1 MATQRFARMG
11 PAPGGP
17 AHGRCALATPSPARH
32 LARVPPVRV
41 SGFLTATKEPQH
53 AHTEDTPMATET
65 RRLRELTVRYTVKR
79 DDEGRPIRVGRMLTT
94 PRESAS
100 VLMPLLQHEPSEVF
114 AVLFLSTRHHVL
126 AYHEVGRGTLDT
138 VLVTPREVFKAAILA
153 NAAAVIL
160 CHSHPSGDP
169 TPSPDDVAL
178 TRRLAAAG
186 TLLGIEVL
194 DHIIVA
200 DDAYVSLR
208 ERGCL

>member
-1 MATQRFARMG
+1 
-11 PAPGGP
+11 
-17 AHGRCALATPSPARH
+17 
-32 LARVPPVRV
+32 
-41 SGFLTATKEPQH
+41 
-53 AHTEDTPMATET
+53 MATET

-79 DDEGRPIRVGRMLTT
+79 DDEGRPVTIGRTLTT

-100 VLMPLLQHEPSEVF
+100 VLMPLLRHEASEVF

-178 TRRLAAAG
+178 TERLVAAG
-186 TLLGIEVL
+186 ELLGIEVL

-200 DDAYVSLR
+200 ADAYVSLR

>member
-1 MATQRFARMG
+1 
-11 PAPGGP
+11 
-17 AHGRCALATPSPARH
+17 
-32 LARVPPVRV
+32 
-41 SGFLTATKEPQH
+41 
-53 AHTEDTPMATET
+53 MATET
-65 RRLRELTVRYTVKR
+65 RRLRELTVRYAVKR
-79 DDEGRPIRVGRMLTT
+79 DDEGRPITIGRTLRT

-100 VLMPLLQHEPSEVF
+100 VLIPLLQDEASEVF

-178 TRRLAAAG
+178 TGRLVAAG

>member
-1 MATQRFARMG
+1 M
-11 PAPGGP
+11 
-17 AHGRCALATPSPARH
+17 
-32 LARVPPVRV
+32 
-41 SGFLTATKEPQH
+41 
-53 AHTEDTPMATET
+53 
-65 RRLRELTVRYTVKR
+65 RELTVRYAVKR
-79 DDEGRPIRVGRMLTT
+79 DDEGRPVMTGRVLTT
-94 PRESAS
+94 PRESAA
-100 VLMPLLQHEPSEVF
+100 VLVPLLQHEPSEVF

-160 CHSHPSGDP
+160 AHSHPSGDP
-169 TPSPDDVAL
+169 TPTTDDIAL

-200 DDAYVSLR
+200 DERYVSLR
-208 ERGCL
+208 ELGWC

>member
-1 MATQRFARMG
+1 MPT
-11 PAPGGP
+11 
-17 AHGRCALATPSPARH
+17 
-32 LARVPPVRV
+32 
-41 SGFLTATKEPQH
+41 
-53 AHTEDTPMATET
+53 DTM
-65 RRLRELTVRYTVKR
+65 RLRELTVRYAVKK
-79 DDEGRPIRVGRMLTT
+79 DDEGRPVMIGRVLMT
-94 PRESAS
+94 PRESAA
-100 VLMPLLQHEPSEVF
+100 VLVPLLQHEPSEVF

-138 VLVTPREVFKAAILA
+138 VLITPREVFKAALLA

-169 TPSPDDVAL
+169 TPSQDDIAL

-186 TLLGIEVL
+186 TLLGIDVL

-200 DDAYVSLR
+200 DEGYVSLR

>member
-1 MATQRFARMG
+1 M
-11 PAPGGP
+11 P
-17 AHGRCALATPSPARH
+17 
-32 LARVPPVRV
+32 
-41 SGFLTATKEPQH
+41 
-53 AHTEDTPMATET
+53 TET
-65 RRLRELTVRYTVKR
+65 IRLRELTVRYAVKT
-79 DDEGRPIRVGRMLTT
+79 DDEGRPVMTGRVLMT
-94 PRESAS
+94 PRESAA
-100 VLMPLLQHEPSEVF
+100 VLVPLLQHEPSEVF

-160 CHSHPSGDP
+160 CHSHPSGDA
-169 TPSPDDVAL
+169 TPSSDDVAL

-200 DDAYVSLR
+200 DQSYVSLR
-208 ERGCL
+208 EHGCL

>member
-1 MATQRFARMG
+1 MT
-11 PAPGGP
+11 
-17 AHGRCALATPSPARH
+17 
-32 LARVPPVRV
+32 
-41 SGFLTATKEPQH
+41 
-53 AHTEDTPMATET
+53 TET
-65 RRLRELTVRYTVKR
+65 RRLRELTVRYAVKR
-79 DDEGRPIRVGRMLTT
+79 DDEGRPITIGRTLAT

-100 VLMPLLQHEPSEVF
+100 VLMPLLQHEASEVF
-114 AVLFLSTRHHVL
+114 AVLFLSTRHSVL

-194 DHIIVA
+194 TT
-200 DDAYVSLR
+200 SSSPTTLT
-208 ERGCL
+208 

>member
-1 MATQRFARMG
+1 
-11 PAPGGP
+11 
-17 AHGRCALATPSPARH
+17 
-32 LARVPPVRV
+32 
-41 SGFLTATKEPQH
+41 
-53 AHTEDTPMATET
+53 MATET

-79 DDEGRPIRVGRMLTT
+79 DDEGRAITIGRTLTT

-100 VLMPLLQHEPSEVF
+100 VLMPLLQHEASEVF

-169 TPSPDDVAL
+169 TPSPDDISL
-178 TRRLAAAG
+178 TGRLAAAG

>member
-1 MATQRFARMG
+1 
-11 PAPGGP
+11 
-17 AHGRCALATPSPARH
+17 
-32 LARVPPVRV
+32 
-41 SGFLTATKEPQH
+41 
-53 AHTEDTPMATET
+53 MATET

-79 DDEGRPIRVGRMLTT
+79 DDEGRVITIGRTLTT

-100 VLMPLLQHEPSEVF
+100 VLMPLLQHEASEVF

-178 TRRLAAAG
+178 TGRLVAAG

>member
-1 MATQRFARMG
+1 MT
-11 PAPGGP
+11 
-17 AHGRCALATPSPARH
+17 
-32 LARVPPVRV
+32 
-41 SGFLTATKEPQH
+41 
-53 AHTEDTPMATET
+53 TET
-65 RRLRELTVRYTVKR
+65 RRLRELTVRYAVKR
-79 DDEGRPIRVGRMLTT
+79 DDEGRPVRIGRTLTI

-114 AVLFLSTRHHVL
+114 AVLMLSTRHAVL
-126 AYHEVGRGTLDT
+126 AYHEVGRGTLDA
-138 VLVTPREVFKAAILA
+138 VLVTPRDVFKAAILA

-169 TPSPDDVAL
+169 TPSPDDLAL

-200 DDAYVSLR
+200 DEAYVSLR

>member
-1 MATQRFARMG
+1 
-11 PAPGGP
+11 
-17 AHGRCALATPSPARH
+17 
-32 LARVPPVRV
+32 
-41 SGFLTATKEPQH
+41 
-53 AHTEDTPMATET
+53 MATET

-79 DDEGRPIRVGRMLTT
+79 DDEGRPVTIGRTLTT

-100 VLMPLLQHEPSEVF
+100 VLMPLLQHEASEVF

-178 TRRLAAAG
+178 TGRLAAAG

-194 DHIIVA
+194 DHIIVGA
-200 DDAYVSLR
+200 DAYVSLR

>member
-1 MATQRFARMG
+1 
-11 PAPGGP
+11 
-17 AHGRCALATPSPARH
+17 
-32 LARVPPVRV
+32 
-41 SGFLTATKEPQH
+41 
-53 AHTEDTPMATET
+53 MATET

-79 DDEGRPIRVGRMLTT
+79 DDAGRPVTIGRTLTT

-100 VLMPLLQHEPSEVF
+100 VLMPLLQHEASEVF

-169 TPSPDDVAL
+169 TPSPDDIAL
-178 TRRLAAAG
+178 TGRLAAAG